1 MKKNIM
7 VSLPVAQYE
16 ELEKMSFWL
25 GASKSRVIQQALL
38 VLMANLREVSNNAV
52 DKTLPQ

>member
-38 VLMANLREVSNNAV
+38 VLMANLEVSNNAV